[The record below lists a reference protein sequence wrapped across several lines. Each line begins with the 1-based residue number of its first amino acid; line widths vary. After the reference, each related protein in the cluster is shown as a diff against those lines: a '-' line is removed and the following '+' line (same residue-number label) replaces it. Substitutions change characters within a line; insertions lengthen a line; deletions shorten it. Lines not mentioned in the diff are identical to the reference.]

1 MGIDMNQNLSNNE
14 YLTVK
19 DVQKYLNISQ
29 SKAYEL
35 VHRKDFPVCRFGA
48 CTRVP
53 RKLFLAWAEKHT
65 KVPTDLVVA

>member
-1 MGIDMNQNLSNNE
+1 MNHEILKNE

-19 DVQKYLNISQ
+19 DIQNYLNISQ
-29 SKAYEL
+29 GKAYQL
-35 VHRKDFPVCRFGA
+35 AHRKDFPVVRFGS

-53 RKLFLAWAEKHT
+53 RELFLRWVEKQT